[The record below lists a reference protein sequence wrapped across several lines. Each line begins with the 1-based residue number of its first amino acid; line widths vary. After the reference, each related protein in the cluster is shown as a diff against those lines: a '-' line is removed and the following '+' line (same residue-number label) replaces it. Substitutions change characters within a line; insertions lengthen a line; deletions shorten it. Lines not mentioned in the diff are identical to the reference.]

1 MRESMDAVCAQAN
14 DIYWRVLSSKTE
26 LASFSR
32 LMALPAVPSP
42 GCLASHCLN
51 TSRGVS
57 KDA

>member
-1 MRESMDAVCAQAN
+1 MDAVCAQAN

-26 LASFSR
+26 LASFSC